1 LKDQRNNFWE
11 NYWKQILFCVVL
23 TIFIPI
29 LIGIVIKKTP
39 VLAFSNGDVNG
50 WLGFL
55 GSFLGGIIGTGG
67 VIYVAYLQNKEQTRS
82 LKNVEKNNRERL
94 YIEWNLNNIHDY
106 LKQLSS
112 LSKTINIY
120 EYNRNLYLN
129 YIINNHINNTPRNY
143 EEFKNIEKENF
154 KSFDIEQF
162 IDSFTGANNNDIEF
176 LYNEMVKYAS
186 ELLDKIEYI
195 EMKKKFFPQIETGVI
210 PQVIILHSDL
220 LNYHKNDIIKFYKA
234 KYNEEKKIYELN
246 DIKGI
251 VKWLIKE
258 EENVKHEINKNIS
271 NLKKEI

>member
-1 LKDQRNNFWE
+1 MKEQRNNFWE

-23 TIFIPI
+23 TTFIPI

-129 YIINNHINNTPRNY
+129 YILNNPINSTPRNY

-251 VKWLIKE
+251 EKWLSKE